1 MRRLNLFIPLW
12 LGCAAVQAIEL
23 MPWERLPLA
32 VQLHVD
38 QERIV
43 FIDQNVRVGAPRS
56 LGETLR
62 IQSTGGALY
71 LRANAPIGPTRLH
84 LQDVRTGEIILIDIT
99 ATDGQGQPAL
109 EPAKIVKGP
118 GTSMGY
124 SYTPETDASG
134 SDADSSLTAS
144 DSPPASRQTP
154 IPVVLIRYAAQN
166 LYAPLR
172 TVEPLPGVLPVKS
185 RRDLDL
191 TDLMPTQPVTAQWL
205 GAWQL
210 EDHTVSAV
218 KLQNRAATPIALDP
232 RELRG
237 DFISAAFQHPHLGPT
252 GFASDTTVVYLV
264 TRGRSLA
271 QAQAL
276 PPVLSPVDT
285 STALTVSAVP
295 GGDHDQ

>member
-1 MRRLNLFIPLW
+1 MRRLNLFLPLW
-12 LGCAAVQAIEL
+12 LGCVTAQAIEL

-32 VQLHVD
+32 VPLHVD

-56 LGETLR
+56 LSDTLR

-71 LRANAPIGPTRLH
+71 LRASAPIEPTRLH

-109 EPAKIVKGP
+109 EPVKIVKGP

-124 SYTPETDASG
+124 GDTPETGTSD
-134 SDADSSLTAS
+134 SDAAPSLTTS
-144 DSPPASRQTP
+144 ESPPVSRQTP

-172 TVEPLPGVLPVKS
+172 TVEPLPGVLQVKS
-185 RRDLDL
+185 LRDLDL
-191 TDLMPTQPVTAQWL
+191 TGLMPTQPVTGQWL

-271 QAQAL
+271 QAL
-276 PPVLSPVDT
+276 PPVLSPVDA
-285 STALTVSAVP
+285 STALTVSTVP

>member
-1 MRRLNLFIPLW
+1 MRRLNLFLPLC
-12 LGCAAVQAIEL
+12 LGCATAQAIEL

-32 VQLHVD
+32 VPLHVD

-56 LGETLR
+56 LGDTLR
-62 IQSTGGALY
+62 IQSNGGALY
-71 LRANAPIGPTRLH
+71 LRANAPIEPTRLH

-109 EPAKIVKGP
+109 EPVKIVKGP

-124 SYTPETDASG
+124 GETPETVASG
-134 SDADSSLTAS
+134 GDADPPLTAA

-154 IPVVLIRYAAQN
+154 IPVVLTRYAAQN

-191 TDLMPTQPVTAQWL
+191 AGLMPTQAVTGQWL

-210 EDHTVSAV
+210 EDHTVTAI
-218 KLQNRAATPIALDP
+218 KLQNSAPTPIALDP

-271 QAQAL
+271 QAL
-276 PPVLSPVDT
+276 PPVLGPVDASIT
-285 STALTVSAVP
+285 LNVSAVP